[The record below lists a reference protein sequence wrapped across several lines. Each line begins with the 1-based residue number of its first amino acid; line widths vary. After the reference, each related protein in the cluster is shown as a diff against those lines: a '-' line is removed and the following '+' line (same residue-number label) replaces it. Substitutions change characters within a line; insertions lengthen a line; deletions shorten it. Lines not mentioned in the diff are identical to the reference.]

1 MTPPP
6 AKRPRSFTSAAYTGA
21 TADDAV
27 GTPTGPPSQL
37 APSAEPTPETGPAG
51 RMPRPSVVSDI
62 ASKQASNIATNQTV
76 GLSDLLQP
84 APSPELDLV
93 TVTLRLPRYLRDAL
107 DLQSMLTRRPRQAI
121 ARDCLAEVLDP
132 DTVRVALRKANGL

>member
-1 MTPPP
+1 MTPP

-37 APSAEPTPETGPAG
+37 APSAEAAPETGPAG

-62 ASKQASNIATNQTV
+62 ASKQASNIGTNHAV
-76 GLSDLLQP
+76 NLSDLLHQ
-84 APSPELDLV
+84 APTPELDLV
-93 TVTLRLPRYLRDAL
+93 TVTLRVPRYLRDAL
-107 DLQSMLTRRPRQAI
+107 DLQATLTRRPRQAI
-121 ARDCLAEVLDP
+121 ARDCLAERLDP
-132 DTVRVALRKANGL
+132 DAVRVALRQANGL